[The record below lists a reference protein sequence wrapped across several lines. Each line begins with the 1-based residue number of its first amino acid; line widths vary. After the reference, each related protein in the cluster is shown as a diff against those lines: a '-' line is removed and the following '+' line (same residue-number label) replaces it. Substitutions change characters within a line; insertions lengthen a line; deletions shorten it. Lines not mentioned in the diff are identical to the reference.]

1 MRGLRNIEG
10 FDIMPEESQVGA
22 SAANAVVGRSVWEM
36 QSTARSLLAYA
47 EGVQNTTFEPGSAI
61 LAWAVEYA
69 GQVVSRFQR
78 SVSDGKTAYE
88 RRKQKSYRK
97 ALIPFGELVMFMPIE
112 KPKDKGEVRY
122 RVGIMLGVVDSL
134 TKLSLERQSE
144 QSKLAVCTACRQG
157 SGGDARHAK
166 SIRGAPWQPN
176 PAEAAEGEPVSM
188 ARIVGV
194 PMVPSEYRPVVPAVD
209 PREYRARQFYS

>member
-1 MRGLRNIEG
+1 M
-10 FDIMPEESQVGA
+10 GA
-22 SAANAVVGRSVWEM
+22 SAANAVVERSVWDM
-36 QSTARSLLAYA
+36 QSTARSLMAYA

-69 GQVVSRFQR
+69 GQVVSRCQR
-78 SVSDGKTAYE
+78 SVSDGKTACE

-144 QSKLAVCTACRQG
+144 
-157 SGGDARHAK
+157 
-166 SIRGAPWQPN
+166 
-176 PAEAAEGEPVSM
+176 
-188 ARIVGV
+188 
-194 PMVPSEYRPVVPAVD
+194 
-209 PREYRARQFYS
+209 

>member
-1 MRGLRNIEG
+1 MRELRNIEG
-10 FDIMPEESQVGA
+10 FEVMLEESQVGA
-22 SAANAVVGRSVWEM
+22 SAANAVVERSVWDM
-36 QSTARSLLAYA
+36 QSTARSLVAYA
-47 EGVQNTTFEPGSAI
+47 EGGQNTTFEPGSAI

-78 SVSDGKTAYE
+78 SVSDGKTLCE

-122 RVGIMLGVVDSL
+122 RMGIMLGVVDSL

-144 QSKLAVCTACRQG
+144 
-157 SGGDARHAK
+157 
-166 SIRGAPWQPN
+166 
-176 PAEAAEGEPVSM
+176 
-188 ARIVGV
+188 
-194 PMVPSEYRPVVPAVD
+194 
-209 PREYRARQFYS
+209 